1 MTKSRIFRRTSHE
14 EFLISRENTWFLK
27 MLLLDGVSEVEV
39 LGVQIIKR
47 SVPED
52 DRK

>member
-1 MTKSRIFRRTSHE
+1 MI
-14 EFLISRENTWFLK
+14 
-27 MLLLDGVSEVEV
+27 LLDGVSEVEG

-52 DRK
+52 DRNEEKMRYINCSKYNNRG